1 MKISLAKLNNFT
13 SALSFLLQQPFVLGQ
28 DVNQKTAQWS
38 PSFSLKTEGSSVG
51 QINKP
56 TDVTF
61 MNRDTIA
68 VSDYGNS
75 RYTIPSTV
83 PTYPYTGYV
92 TSANYGLVAPP
103 GTNHMTL
110 PVVNPI
116 GLQLP
121 SPMTTVNTQVPI
133 GDALGKATGF
143 YPSTFATPGGIKR
156 TQSDSDLP
164 PKKALRAMRTKRK
177 KDVMNSATP
186 GPSSLLPVMA
196 PPVSMPTG
204 IKVTGLPA
212 TVDKQEILEVFG
224 FDVVQQVIVKDQ
236 VASLGWGRVAWI
248 LYKTPLVANTA
259 AQQFDQKNVLGS
271 VVQVRLCDASVI
283 AHETSTPDAN
293 AEIKTPSVKQDSTAV
308 PLIDLTEQTGN
319 ETTASTT
326 TTNSNFSSASSTI
339 TSQTIE
345 QNLPL
350 NLTTHKDTSTSTTPT
365 TVAATFPNNFIDQL
379 MLGTSDQT
387 YRNQTNPPTA
397 STSRES
403 STSET
408 AKPLKFKILRSKL
421 ESSSQNTYRIVPFPP
436 GTQNMTGSLG
446 HSSATNNE
454 TNNGQQDLLSNLPEP
469 NQNVDEAFDAQSLIN
484 NIQHS
489 GVTAHA
495 STEQDAV
502 LDNDMT
508 WTYWTCPNCDMF
520 NVYTEQQCG
529 CGTAKPNP

>member
-1 MKISLAKLNNFT
+1 M
-13 SALSFLLQQPFVLGQ
+13 
-28 DVNQKTAQWS
+28 NQKTAQWS

-83 PTYPYTGYV
+83 PAYPYTGYV
-92 TSANYGLVAPP
+92 TSANYGLVASP

-121 SPMTTVNTQVPI
+121 SPMTTANTQVPVA
-133 GDALGKATGF
+133 DALCNATGF
-143 YPSTFATPGGIKR
+143 YPSTLATPGGIKR

-177 KDVMNSATP
+177 KDLMNSATP

-248 LYKTPLVANTA
+248 LYQTPLVASTA
-259 AQQFDQKNVLGS
+259 VQQFDQKNVLGS

-283 AHETSTPDAN
+283 AHETNTPDAA
-293 AEIKTPSVKQDSTAV
+293 AEIKTPSVKQDSRTV

-319 ETTASTT
+319 ETIALTT
-326 TTNSNFSSASSTI
+326 TTNSNFTSASSTI
-339 TSQTIE
+339 TSLTIG

-365 TVAATFPNNFIDQL
+365 TVAATFPNNLVDQL
-379 MLGTSDQT
+379 MLGTSDQSYT
-387 YRNQTNPPTA
+387 NQINPPAA
-397 STSRES
+397 STTRES

-421 ESSSQNTYRIVPFPP
+421 ESNLQDTYKIIPFPP
-436 GTQNMTGSLG
+436 GTQTITGSVD
-446 HSSATNNE
+446 HSSATNND

-469 NQNVDEAFDAQSLIN
+469 NQNVDQAFDAQSLIN
-484 NIQHS
+484 NIQYG

-495 STEQDAV
+495 STEQDDV
-502 LDNDMT
+502 LDYDFT
-508 WTYWTCPNCDMF
+508 WTYWTCPNCDKCNMC
-520 NVYTEQQCG
+520 NVQLCG

>member
-1 MKISLAKLNNFT
+1 M
-13 SALSFLLQQPFVLGQ
+13 
-28 DVNQKTAQWS
+28 NQKTAQWS

-83 PTYPYTGYV
+83 PAYPYTGYV
-92 TSANYGLVAPP
+92 TTANYGLVAPP
-103 GTNHMTL
+103 GKNHMTL

-121 SPMTTVNTQVPI
+121 SPTTTANTPVPI
-133 GDALGKATGF
+133 GDILGNAAGF
-143 YPSTFATPGGIKR
+143 YPPTFAAPGGIKR

-164 PKKALRAMRTKRK
+164 PKKALKAMRTKRK
-177 KDVMNSATP
+177 KDFMNSVTP
-186 GPSSLLPVMA
+186 GPSSLLPVM
-196 PPVSMPTG
+196 PLQVSMPTG

-224 FDVVQQVIVKDQ
+224 LDVVQQVIVKDQ

-248 LYKTPLVANTA
+248 RYQTPLVASTA
-259 AQQFDQKNVLGS
+259 VEQFDQKNVLGS

-283 AHETSTPDAN
+283 AHETNTPDAN
-293 AEIKTPSVKQDSTAV
+293 AEIKTPGGVKRESTPV
-308 PLIDLTEQTGN
+308 PLIDLAEQTGN

-326 TTNSNFSSASSTI
+326 TTNSNFSFASSTI

-387 YRNQTNPPTA
+387 YTNQTNPPTA

-421 ESSSQNTYRIVPFPP
+421 ESSSQNTYKIIPFPP
-436 GTQNMTGSLG
+436 GN
-446 HSSATNNE
+446 HSSA

-508 WTYWTCPNCDMF
+508 WTYWTCPNCYMY